1 VTQQRGLSQFSPQP
15 SVDLRPSGSGM
26 DVVVRYVTRADNRFE
41 MRNKIYQAV
50 IAFLH
55 DEAEKDEQ
63 QKLEAPVKR

>member
-1 VTQQRGLSQFSPQP
+1 
-15 SVDLRPSGSGM
+15 M